1 MGQACLSFCIFR
13 PRHCQQP
20 AFHCCH
26 FLEAVPPFSAHV
38 PDLVARESS
47 GKNCRDLSSNPR
59 LLNQSLRKWSPSAAR
74 HHLPCGPTAA
84 SCGAGSCRLR
94 RDVLF
99 QVQKTQ
105 TAKSPLSPQCGP
117 REAGSWV
124 NAFAAFAMSLGWS
137 WLLLRPL
144 RTGCTVLSW
153 VAGGGTLQAGS
164 FPPPS
169 SWASSVRSYLP
180 DPMSKNKFA
189 FIAQKDTVSLEGVLR

>member
-1 MGQACLSFCIFR
+1 MPLWAK
-13 PRHCQQP
+13 H
-20 AFHCCH
+20 AFP
-26 FLEAVPPFSAHV
+26 FASSDPIIASSQRFTVVTFWRQFPPFSAHV

-124 NAFAAFAMSLGWS
+124 NAFAAFAMSFGWS

-153 VAGGGTLQAGS
+153 GREGGGGWRHLAGWLLS
-164 FPPPS
+164 TSLILGIIREKLPS
-169 SWASSVRSYLP
+169 
-180 DPMSKNKFA
+180 
-189 FIAQKDTVSLEGVLR
+189 